1 MSMLAVLRVR
11 QTRLAEAESLYQ
23 RVLAIDALVR
33 EPNDARTLRDMRGL
47 AAVYR
52 AMDRKVEADSLWRLV
67 LQRQEQSLGADH
79 PDVGS
84 TLNNLG
90 TLAYFDGRYEEA
102 ARYYARSRP
111 IIEKAFGRDHPQTS
125 GVINNQGE
133 VLWKLKRYAE
143 AEPLLRQALAIKER
157 VYTPQHA
164 SIGISLNG
172 LAGVLRDSG
181 RPSEAE
187 PLYQR
192 ALVIREQGSNT
203 TDLAETLRDYAV
215 LLRATGRGAQAA
227 AFEQRASATK

>member
-1 MSMLAVLRVR
+1 VLRVR

-90 TLAYFDGRYEEA
+90 TLAYFDGQYEEA

-192 ALVIREQGSNT
+192 ALVIREQGSNP

-227 AFEQRASATK
+227 AFERRASATK